1 MIGFAAATGAGDLGL
16 PVCRFVV
23 ESAEYFSTLG
33 DGRPGFVSSGDIGH
47 EAADGEWDVTT
58 LRSLSLRHTET
69 ARLFC
74 RGA

>member
-23 ESAEYFSTLG
+23 ESADGLSALG
-33 DGRPGFVSSGDIGH
+33 DGGPRFVCSGDIGH
-47 EAADGEWDVTT
+47 KAAYREGDLTA
-58 LRSLSLRHTET
+58 LRNLSLRHTET

-74 RGA
+74 CSV